1 MPNTTNKTL
10 TKTTKPK
17 DTEPKRKV
25 LSKEEFIDMISD
37 EEKIL
42 NAIDEWF
49 DRLVEKLEGKPRTL
63 AEICYYIYDQ
73 IENKNDIE
81 AEVLTIIMLSFFTIN
96 GRR

>member
-1 MPNTTNKTL
+1 MPNTTKKTP

-17 DTEPKRKV
+17 DIEPKRKV

-42 NAIDEWF
+42 NAIDEWIN
-49 DRLVEKLEGKPRTL
+49 RLVEKLGGKPRTL

-81 AEVLTIIMLSFFTIN
+81 AEVLTIMLSLDFTIN
-96 GRR
+96 GGR

>member
-81 AEVLTIIMLSFFTIN
+81 AEVLTIWLSFFTIN

>member
-42 NAIDEWF
+42 NAIDEWIN
-49 DRLVEKLEGKPRTL
+49 RLVEKLEGKPRTL

-81 AEVLTIIMLSFFTIN
+81 AEVLTIMLSFFTIN

>member
-42 NAIDEWF
+42 NAIDEWIN
-49 DRLVEKLEGKPRTL
+49 RLVEKLGGKPRTL

-81 AEVLTIIMLSFFTIN
+81 AEVLAIMLSFFAIN

>member
-42 NAIDEWF
+42 NAIDEWIN
-49 DRLVEKLEGKPRTL
+49 RLVEKLGGKPRTL

-81 AEVLTIIMLSFFTIN
+81 AEVLTIMLSFFTIN

>member
-1 MPNTTNKTL
+1 MPNTTKKTP

-42 NAIDEWF
+42 NAIDEWIN
-49 DRLVEKLEGKPRTL
+49 RLVEKLGGKPRTL

-81 AEVLTIIMLSFFTIN
+81 AEVLTIMLSFFAIN

>member
-1 MPNTTNKTL
+1 MPNTTKKTP

-17 DTEPKRKV
+17 DIEPKRKV

-42 NAIDEWF
+42 NAIDEWIN
-49 DRLVEKLEGKPRTL
+49 RLVEKLGGKPRTL

-81 AEVLTIIMLSFFTIN
+81 AEVLTIMLSFFTIN

>member
-63 AEICYYIYDQ
+63 A
-73 IENKNDIE
+73 
-81 AEVLTIIMLSFFTIN
+81 AEVLTIMLPFFTIN

>member
-1 MPNTTNKTL
+1 MSNTTKKTP

-17 DTEPKRKV
+17 DIEPKRKV

-42 NAIDEWF
+42 NAIDEWIN
-49 DRLVEKLEGKPRTL
+49 RLVEKLGGKPRTL

-81 AEVLTIIMLSFFTIN
+81 AEVLTIMLSFFTIN

>member
-1 MPNTTNKTL
+1 MPNTTKKTP

-17 DTEPKRKV
+17 DIEPKRKV

-42 NAIDEWF
+42 NAIDEWIN
-49 DRLVEKLEGKPRTL
+49 RLVEKSGGEPRTL

-81 AEVLTIIMLSFFTIN
+81 AEVLTIMLSLDFTIN
-96 GRR
+96 GGR